1 MGFSRQ
7 EYWSGLPFPP
17 PGDLPDLGIKP
28 VSLEAP
34 SLAGEIF
41 TTEPPGNPILYVWEN
56 AKIWALGNHSFAM
69 NLSYLGP
76 VSCVLSSES
85 ARGSSLGV
93 TVVAVC

>member
-41 TTEPPGNPILYVWEN
+41 TTEPPGKALSKDTGSFIIIL
-56 AKIWALGNHSFAM
+56 A
-69 NLSYLGP
+69 
-76 VSCVLSSES
+76 
-85 ARGSSLGV
+85 SLV
-93 TVVAVC
+93 NDTITELYETCQRSQCQVAN